1 MSVCTQ
7 GSAIHSQGMTSLK
20 IVSSC
25 LADNNV
31 SLGAKGSVLW
41 SGGDAHNVLV
51 LQHSVVYQSA
61 EAAAWVVANSGTII
75 LDQTVISASP
85 ATLQAASVCD
95 GVRVSTPNLPRPVQV
110 VLSLSKSQ
118 ALVYNSTIEAA
129 EIEFLPDSFLVHAAT
144 PSLATDP
151 TTRLIS
157 QDELYGLGNPQ
168 FYFAVLSASG
178 RCRADVELLWRQYSG
193 TIAPMRADAKPVWTS
208 MSLI

>member
-7 GSAIHSQGMTSLK
+7 GSAIHSQGMTSLR

-31 SLGAKGSVLW
+31 SQGAKGPVLW

-85 ATLQAASVCD
+85 AALQAASVCF
-95 GVRVSTPNLPRPVQV
+95 GIGISTPNLQRQAQV
-110 VLSLSKSQ
+110 VLSLSRSQ
-118 ALVYNSTIEAA
+118 ALVYNSTIEAS
-129 EIEFLPDSFLVHAAT
+129 EIKFLPDSFMVHTAS
-144 PSLATDP
+144 PSLSGDP
-151 TTRLIS
+151 TGRLIS
-157 QDELYGLGNPQ
+157 QDQLYGLSNPSVSHSSQ
-168 FYFAVLSASG
+168 
-178 RCRADVELLWRQYSG
+178 CRAGVEP
-193 TIAPMRADAKPVWTS
+193 I
-208 MSLI
+208 